1 MCAQRWAADSTGSGD
16 SCLITANLEQA
27 AKPAVAW
34 FCVVE

>member
-1 MCAQRWAADSTGSGD
+1 MCAQCCAADSAGSGD
-16 SCLITANLEQA
+16 SFLITANLEQA